1 MGGGFFMNKRVITSL
16 MILVFILSIS
26 GCTGQNTSSTNVTAA
41 TASTKE
47 IQTKIEI
54 SGVLVPSQAVDISSK
69 MSGQVT
75 ALNFKVGSQVKAGDI
90 LMQLDTEALNGQ
102 LMQAQASLQSAQA
115 AAQATDNQTS
125 LLKISLAAAQKNYDR
140 TKMLFDAGAAS
151 QSQLEDAQD
160 KLDTAQK
167 QYENASG
174 PARGQAQA
182 AIGVAQANVKSFELQ
197 LKNAIIKSPINGIIT
212 SQNVNVG
219 QNVSPA
225 VAIISIVDTANLKM
239 KTTISQDLVPFLAT
253 GQQIIVTV
261 DSYPDVKFKGN
272 VSSIGPIAV
281 STGEVFPVEITIKN
295 NRNLMAGLSA
305 HATSNIKTRGI
316 IIPSAA
322 IMHSKGNSYVYVI
335 NNNIAEKRL
344 VEAGLKSN
352 QEIQII
358 KGLRI
363 GEQVAISNINSL
375 SDKASVKVKK

>member
-1 MGGGFFMNKRVITSL
+1 MHKRVQTSL
-16 MILVFILSIS
+16 MILVFILSIFSLS
-26 GCTGQNTSSTNVTAA
+26 GCIGQKTSSTTVTTATAA
-41 TASTKE
+41 RKE
-47 IQTKIEI
+47 IQTKMEM
-54 SGVLVPSQAVDISSK
+54 SGVLVPAKTVDISSK

-75 ALNFKVGSQVKAGDI
+75 ELSFKVGSKVKAGDI

-140 TKMLFDAGAAS
+140 TKMLFDAGAVS

-197 LKNAIIKSPINGIIT
+197 LKNATIKSPINGIIT

-225 VAIISIVDTANLKM
+225 VAVISIVDTANLKM
-239 KTTISQDLVPFLAT
+239 KSTISQDMVPFLAT
-253 GQQIIVTV
+253 GQQITVTV

-281 STGEVFPVEITIKN
+281 STGEVFPVEIIIN
-295 NRNLMAGLSA
+295 NSNNLMAGLSA

-322 IMHSKGNSYVYVI
+322 ITRNKGNSYVYVI
-335 NNNIAEKRL
+335 KNNTAHKRL
-344 VEAGLKSN
+344 VQTGLNNNK
-352 QEIQII
+352 EIQVL

-363 GEQVAISNINSL
+363 GEQVAVSNLNSL
-375 SDKASVKVKK
+375 SDKAAVKVNK